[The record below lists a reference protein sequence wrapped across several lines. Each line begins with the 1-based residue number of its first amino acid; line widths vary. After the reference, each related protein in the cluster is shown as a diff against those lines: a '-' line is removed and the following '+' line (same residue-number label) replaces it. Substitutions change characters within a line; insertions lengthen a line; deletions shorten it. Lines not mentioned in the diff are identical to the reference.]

1 MSKPKI
7 LIILET
13 NGISERLGLSN
24 EQIEELAT
32 RMLGGRFDVKFLQ
45 SIVDFDYDVNAED
58 LLYRV
63 DTESKNA
70 LTDDYD
76 CVVAEGVQAWLWLQS
91 RYNIPV
97 VCINPVLNPRQLI
110 GDMMSCQTIGSFKS
124 INGLRRLRIEDAIC
138 VVSADCVLDIDYDEI
153 FGDKNVIYSDFEF
166 DTPEFWDEHQQLVE
180 AIEKIIE

>member
-76 CVVAEGVQAWLWLQS
+76 CVVAEGVQAWLWL
-91 RYNIPV
+91 
-97 VCINPVLNPRQLI
+97 
-110 GDMMSCQTIGSFKS
+110 
-124 INGLRRLRIEDAIC
+124 
-138 VVSADCVLDIDYDEI
+138 
-153 FGDKNVIYSDFEF
+153 
-166 DTPEFWDEHQQLVE
+166 
-180 AIEKIIE
+180 